1 MKINVVCMCAYRSI
15 LHSKYARAASRQRAF
30 SFPCFARQDMYC
42 SMKLL
47 HCPVEKKIDSPT
59 HKLAVGSGAPS
70 WSSGK
75 LPLSGG
81 RGLRVF

>member
-1 MKINVVCMCAYRSI
+1 
-15 LHSKYARAASRQRAF
+15 
-30 SFPCFARQDMYC
+30 MYC